1 MNKEIENLIIV
12 GNGFDA
18 HCGLKSNFKDFFQQ
32 ISSSLKD
39 IENFWNEPI
48 HYESELPVNKPRS
61 TIVAQLIGGNES
73 NSLLA
78 EMDIQK
84 LESRTRV
91 PLFLKS
97 RTEIESLMGNK
108 IITRPEGGFW
118 AAYFNL
124 KNEIPNYWYD
134 VEKILRDFFEKS
146 VSDIGIQDSSTLKHD
161 YKSTTMTQFEGIYE
175 SIAALE
181 VILNGDIDSE
191 EAQKKLTYLS
201 EMDET
206 TQKIVYLLI
215 NVFSFDPE
223 QDKLSDFLLIH
234 LNIIENVFAKYLLKE
249 VKGNTDYENKAQLV
263 LSKLSGNTPYN
274 LLDFNYTEPKS
285 QTLEV
290 SRNIHSTLENN
301 PIFGIDSAEVNANA
315 NYYQFTKTYRIMRLA
330 VDNSNTQ
337 LLPKSVNKI
346 IFYGHSLSQADYSY
360 FQSIF
365 DYYNIYSENITLIFY
380 YSKYG
385 NYDIKEIAKDQFDKV
400 SRLLEN
406 YGKSIPDKGKS
417 LLPKLL
423 LEKRVKILEYK

>member
-84 LESRTRV
+84 LESQTRV

-315 NYYQFTKTYRIMRLA
+315 NYYQFTKTYRIMRL
-330 VDNSNTQ
+330 
-337 LLPKSVNKI
+337 
-346 IFYGHSLSQADYSY
+346 
-360 FQSIF
+360 
-365 DYYNIYSENITLIFY
+365 E
-380 YSKYG
+380 
-385 NYDIKEIAKDQFDKV
+385 
-400 SRLLEN
+400 
-406 YGKSIPDKGKS
+406 
-417 LLPKLL
+417 
-423 LEKRVKILEYK
+423 RV